1 MNGGMISIK
10 PSNHVT
16 FNPADNSIVGN
27 TCLYGATGG
36 YLFVDGRAGERFGV
50 RNSGAKAVV
59 TGTGDHCCEY
69 MTGGVI
75 VVLGTTGRNVGAGMT
90 GGIAYFLDIDGKF
103 SERLSQEVLKVQ
115 RVSTAAGEAQL
126 KELIQSSYDQTG
138 STRAKEILDDWTTYL
153 PKFWQV
159 VPPSEQNSP
168 EAMDVAI
175 AVAV

>member
-1 MNGGMISIK
+1 
-10 PSNHVT
+10 
-16 FNPADNSIVGN
+16 
-27 TCLYGATGG
+27 
-36 YLFVDGRAGERFGV
+36 V

-59 TGTGDHCCEY
+59 EGAGDHCCEY

-103 SERLSQEVLKVQ
+103 KERLSQETLKVQ
-115 RVSTAAGEAQL
+115 RVSTIAGETQL
-126 KELIQSSYDQTG
+126 KELVQSSYANT
-138 STRAKEILDDWTTYL
+138 SSSRAKEILDNWSSYL

-168 EAMDVAI
+168 EATDQVPVA
-175 AVAV
+175 ATV